1 MSLRWVQV
9 LAPRNSARTPARSES
24 RVRPPRRPALAA
36 ASGHSNQ
43 GRTCGV
49 AVGLQHGRGG
59 DVDPSDHGVLVH
71 HGLALVVDVGV
82 AEVGVDRED
91 RPAVHREHVDAAASP
106 HPVDGQGA
114 RELVPRQRIV
124 AAVER
129 RRGGPRHHRRVV
141 LGEALHD
148 RAAGLPARAQIGLL
162 EHRESGR
169 RGLLQRLALLLVG
182 PRARLCARVLRR
194 VARDQGGDRQVV
206 EQLVDG
212 TADDVVARAGA
223 IDLAGDR
230 GVDRGAEAGR
240 RGAPDELFETW
251 DRRGR
256 GDRGDALRVDEVDRR
271 LDHGG
276 VEHPGRAVD
285 LGQQVAAAAD
295 EHELGVDAVRP
306 QDVDAGGAAHRT
318 GRSRGDGV
326 GRFVGAVTRIEC
338 EARHGDAVPLSCRA
352 RRAHRRAARA
362 CGRRARGR
370 GRRERRAPI
379 PRPP

>member
-9 LAPRNSARTPARSES
+9 LAPRNSARTPARSDS

-43 GRTCGV
+43 GRTRRRGG
-49 AVGLQHGRGG
+49 GLQHGRRG
-59 DVDPSDHGVLVH
+59 DVDASDHGVLVH
-71 HGLALVVDVGV
+71 DGLALVVDVRV
-82 AEVGVDRED
+82 AEVGVHIPHVTVGDD
-91 RPAVHREHVDAAASP
+91 VDAAASP
-106 HPVDGQGA
+106 HPVDGQGP

-124 AAVER
+124 ADVER
-129 RRGGPRHHRRVV
+129 GRGGSGHDRRVV

-148 RAAGLPARAQIGLL
+148 RAAGLPARAQVGLL

-169 RGLLQRLALLLVG
+169 RGLLQWLPLLLVG
-182 PRARLCARVLRR
+182 PRARLCTGVLRR
-194 VARDQGGDRQVV
+194 VARDQGRDREVV

-212 TADDVVARAGA
+212 TADDVVARA
-223 IDLAGDR
+223 IDPAGDR
-230 GVDRGAEAGR
+230 RVDRGAEAGR
-240 RGAPDELFETW
+240 RRAPDKLFETR

-271 LDHGG
+271 LDRRG

-285 LGQQVAAAAD
+285 LGEQVAAAAD

-318 GRSRGDGV
+318 GCPRRDGV

-352 RRAHRRAARA
+352 RRAHRRAARG

-379 PRPP
+379 PRPR